1 MPRPDKKSVER
12 EPPQSVPRVIAISP
26 DDGAAIDLKSPAVAA
41 ALSWLVPGLG
51 QLYQGRTLKG
61 WLFMIPLLAAVVAG
75 LVLGGGRVAYWQWG
89 SGERRLAFLGQ
100 AGIGVVALPALLQAA
115 RLAGPA
121 REPWLG
127 SQWFAPPLR
136 PGQPVSARYAA
147 AVVRRDPDAE
157 FDPPGPANLARCR
170 VDQLSLWH
178 RRLGR
183 LFEIGTLYTV
193 LAGMLNLLVVYD
205 AWSGPL
211 HDPRREPEADGK
223 PPTEPRP

>member
-1 MPRPDKKSVER
+1 MSRPEKKSSER
-12 EPPQSVPRVIAISP
+12 ELPRQAPRAIARSP
-26 DDGAAIDLKSPAVAA
+26 DDGSVIDLKSPALAA
-41 ALSWLVPGLG
+41 VLSWLVPGLG

-61 WLFMIPLLAAVVAG
+61 WLFMVPLLTAVVAG
-75 LVLGGGRVAYWQWG
+75 RVLGGGRGAYWQWG
-89 SGERRLAFLGQ
+89 PADRRLAFLGQ
-100 AGIGVVALPALLQAA
+100 AGIGIVAVPALVQAA

-121 REPWLG
+121 REPFLR

-147 AVVRRDPDAE
+147 AVARTDPSVV
-157 FDPPGPANLARCR
+157 FDPPGAANLSRCR

-178 RRLGR
+178 GRLGR
-183 LFEIGTLYTV
+183 LFEIGTLYMV

-211 HDPRREPEADGK
+211 HDPAAGADPPAEPQA
-223 PPTEPRP
+223 

>member
-1 MPRPDKKSVER
+1 MSRPEKKSPAR
-12 EPPQSVPRVIAISP
+12 EPPPRAIAISP
-26 DDGAAIDLKSPAVAA
+26 DDGTVIDLKSPAVAA

-61 WLFMIPLLAAVVAG
+61 WLFMVPLLAAVVAG

-89 SGERRLAFLGQ
+89 PDKRLAFLGQ
-100 AGIGVVALPALLQAA
+100 AGIGIVAVPAVLQAA

-121 REPWLG
+121 GEPWLG

-147 AVVRRDPDAE
+147 TVARSDPDAE
-157 FDPPGPANLARCR
+157 FDPPDPARITRCR
-170 VDQLSLWH
+170 TDQLSLWH

-211 HDPRREPEADGK
+211 HDPRREPEAGGK
-223 PPTEPRP
+223 SAEPRP

>member
-1 MPRPDKKSVER
+1 MPRA
-12 EPPQSVPRVIAISP
+12 IAISP
-26 DDGAAIDLKSPAVAA
+26 DDGSVIDLRSPALAA

-61 WLFMIPLLAAVVAG
+61 WLFMGPLLAAVVAG
-75 LVLGGGRVAYWQWG
+75 LALGGGRVAYWQWG
-89 SGERRLAFLGQ
+89 PEKRLVFLGQ
-100 AGIGVVALPALLQAA
+100 AGIGIVAVPAVLQAA

-121 REPWLG
+121 REPWLR

-147 AVVRRDPDAE
+147 AVARSDPDAD
-157 FDPPGPANLARCR
+157 FDPVGPGNLARCR
-170 VDQLSLWH
+170 FDQLSLWH
-178 RRLGR
+178 LRLGR

-211 HDPRREPEADGK
+211 HDPRREPEAGAN
-223 PPTEPRP
+223 PGEPRP

>member
-1 MPRPDKKSVER
+1 MSRLDKKSSER
-12 EPPQSVPRVIAISP
+12 EPPRPARRAIALSP
-26 DDGAAIDLKSPAVAA
+26 DDGSVIDLKSPALAA

-51 QLYQGRTLKG
+51 QLYQGRTLKAR
-61 WLFMIPLLAAVVAG
+61 LFMGPLLAAVVAG
-75 LVLGGGRVAYWQWG
+75 LLIGGGRVAYWQWG
-89 SGERRLAFLGQ
+89 PGDRRLAFIGQ
-100 AGIGVVALPALLQAA
+100 AGIGIVALPALFQAA

-121 REPWLG
+121 REPFLG
-127 SQWFAPPLR
+127 SSWFAPPLR

-147 AVVRRDPDAE
+147 TVARRDPEAAFDA
-157 FDPPGPANLARCR
+157 PGPANLARCR
-170 VDQLSLWH
+170 VDELSLWH

-211 HDPRREPEADGK
+211 HDARREPAAGAEPSGEA
-223 PPTEPRP
+223 RP

>member
-1 MPRPDKKSVER
+1 MSRPEKKSSER
-12 EPPQSVPRVIAISP
+12 EPSRPVPRAIAVSP
-26 DDGAAIDLKSPAVAA
+26 DDGSVIDLKSPALAA

-61 WLFMIPLLAAVVAG
+61 RLFMGPLLAAVVVG

-89 SGERRLAFLGQ
+89 PGDRRLAFIGQ
-100 AGIGVVALPALLQAA
+100 AGIGIVALPALLQAA
-115 RLAGPA
+115 RLSGPA
-121 REPWLG
+121 REPFLG
-127 SQWFAPPLR
+127 SPWFAPPLR

-147 AVVRRDPDAE
+147 TVARRDPEAA

-170 VDQLSLWH
+170 VDELSLWH

-211 HDPRREPEADGK
+211 HDARREPATGGEPAA
-223 PPTEPRP
+223 EPRP